1 MYAIFV
7 LAGGV
12 LFSDYAPPASKWYLP
27 SVHYKCLAHFSRIAY
42 VIKRTTHEGWW
53 TRREPKPGQT
63 KHKACPVGLPE
74 CLTAYTLNPTLVISS
89 RYYLGYSNVDQRRS
103 KEDCNCL
110 ESKIS
115 QKFDNWKI
123 RTISITSKIVFIK
136 SNLTGNPQCVMNCF
150 KFPRYMHNDIGKII
164 GTSFRMITKNM
175 FLSLFLL

>member
-1 MYAIFV
+1 MICVCQIRVGGWGSFLRLRPTCFKMIFTFCSLQV
-7 LAGGV
+7 LGSFQSYGICHKENHAWGMVDPQGAKAW
-12 LFSDYAPPASKWYLP
+12 SDKAQSL
-27 SVHYKCLAHFSRIAY
+27 SR
-42 VIKRTTHEGWW
+42 W
-53 TRREPKPGQT
+53 TP
-63 KHKACPVGLPE
+63 
-74 CLTAYTLNPTLVISS
+74 AYTLNPTLVISS